1 MTYTTEKSKA
11 LFERAKNSLVGG
23 VSSSFHKP
31 PWSEYPV
38 YMDYGKGSK
47 LYDVD
52 GNSYI
57 DYLNAFGPLILGFAP
72 AAVNAAVERQ
82 LQKGTLLAA
91 PSESLLDLCDKLIKY
106 IPCAEKVYG
115 FMCSGSEANMQAI
128 RVARAYTGR
137 MKVVK
142 IEGCY
147 HGSTDEEKIS
157 VEAAKEELLG
167 PRENPNRIKHIKG
180 QKDPDDIIIAHFN
193 DLEHMEALLAK
204 RGDEI
209 ACIILEAI
217 MANAEPVY
225 PKPGYLEGLR
235 ELATKYNVVLIYD
248 EVITGFRLR
257 LGGAQEYFGVKPDL
271 ATYGKAMAA
280 GYPISCVVGK
290 EKMLAAATVPSGTFA
305 ANALCVAAANATLA
319 ELEKDGFYRDL
330 EAISKAL
337 TDGVDAVCK
346 KHGIRCST
354 RAIGGLWTMILGTDH
369 PIVDYRDHYKNV
381 DKAMYRKLVQGCM
394 ENGIRLNPWRGRN
407 YTNPAVTPEDVKH
420 TLDTFDMLFGKIV
433 RGEL

>member
-1 MTYTTEKSKA
+1 MPYTTEKSKA
-11 LFERAKNSLVGG
+11 LFERAKRCLVGG

-31 PWSEYPV
+31 PWSEHPI
-38 YMDYGKGSK
+38 YMEYGKGSK
-47 LYDVD
+47 VYDVD

-57 DYLNAFGPLILGFAP
+57 DYLNAFGPLILGYVP
-72 AAVNAAVERQ
+72 DGVTQAVERQ
-82 LQKGTLLAA
+82 LHRATLTAA
-91 PSESLLDLCDKLIKY
+91 PSEELLDLCDKLMQY

-142 IEGCY
+142 IEGHY

-157 VEAAKEELLG
+157 VESAKEEALG
-167 PRENPNRIKHIKG
+167 PRETPNRIKHIKG
-180 QKDPDDIIIAHFN
+180 QKDPNDIIIGHFN
-193 DLEHMEALLAK
+193 DLDHMEALLAK

-217 MANAEPVY
+217 MANAEAVY
-225 PKPGYLEGLR
+225 PRPGYLEGLR
-235 ELATKYNVVLIYD
+235 ALATKYNVALIYD

-257 LGGAQEYFGVKPDL
+257 MGGAQEYFGVKPDL

-280 GYPISCVVGK
+280 GYPISCVVGR
-290 EKMLAAATVPSGTFA
+290 EDMLAAATVPSGTFA
-305 ANALCVAAANATLA
+305 ANALCVAAANATIA
-319 ELEKDGFYRDL
+319 ELEKEGFHANL
-330 EAISKAL
+330 EAISQSLA
-337 TDGVDAVCK
+337 DGVEAVCR
-346 KHGIRCST
+346 KHGILCST
-354 RAIGGLWTMILGTDH
+354 RAIGGLWTMILGTDK
-369 PIVDYRDHYKNV
+369 PLVDYRDHYDKV
-381 DKAMYRKLVQGCM
+381 DKGMYRKLVQGCL

-407 YTNPAVTPEDVKH
+407 YTNPAVTKEDVDY
-420 TLDTFDMLFGKIV
+420 TIATFDTLLGKIA